1 METQVRADQKNAAI
15 LSQHKTDFPG
25 LSAWSDDEAPEEE
38 GSDMSDE
45 APEEEGSDMS
55 DEAPEEEGNDMSD
68 EGYSETEDNME
79 IEPATNSAQRPLFF
93 DGLEFYLIVSQVRE
107 RTVRSVLALG
117 MTKTLSTLRRLK
129 QNKESIATIEQH
141 YPDFT
146 CLPTNEKT
154 IEAEHPPMN
163 LLAALRLPS
172 AITIAQDQS
181 LLKKFVSFRFKVD
194 EETCVSPLSLSLR
207 GSG

>member
-45 APEEEGSDMS
+45 E
-55 DEAPEEEGNDMSD
+55 
-68 EGYSETEDNME
+68 YSETEDNME

-129 QNKESIATIEQH
+129 QNKESIAKIEQH

-146 CLPTNEKT
+146 Y
-154 IEAEHPPMN
+154 
-163 LLAALRLPS
+163 
-172 AITIAQDQS
+172 
-181 LLKKFVSFRFKVD
+181 